1 MPSAVWASASSMPLI
16 PGLQWYVLLANA
28 ENKVIKVNVALVEDN
43 GNSMVIA
50 VPLETPCV
58 AATRRHGF
66 NEAGVGYK
74 LVGVPSEK
82 RRASSLQNGTQT
94 TAS

>member
-1 MPSAVWASASSMPLI
+1 MALI
-16 PGLQWYVLLANA
+16 PGLQLYVLLANA
-28 ENKVIKVNVALVEDN
+28 ENKVIKVDALLVEDN
-43 GNSMVIA
+43 GQSLVIA

>member
-1 MPSAVWASASSMPLI
+1 MPLI
-16 PGLQWYVLLANA
+16 PGLQLYVLLANA

-58 AATRRHGF
+58 AATERHDLT
-66 NEAGVGYK
+66 EESVGYK
-74 LVGVPSEK
+74 LVRVPSE
-82 RRASSLQNGTQT
+82 R
-94 TAS
+94 

>member
-1 MPSAVWASASSMPLI
+1 MALI
-16 PGLQWYVLLANA
+16 PGLQLYVLLANA
-28 ENKVIKVNVALVEDN
+28 ENKVIKVDALLVEDN
-43 GNSMVIA
+43 GHSLVIA